1 MSNNLEYKQIYDI
14 NNYLIYEGEIKNNL
28 YHGNGK
34 TYYKN
39 GNINFDGV
47 FFNGESTGNGIK
59 YYENGSILYKS
70 ANSNIND
77 SVIFDKNNDINL
89 VSKALDSIIFDEEP
103 DLDLLNNN
111 IEDMFNECENNH
123 NANKYNTN
131 KYNEE
136 IEEDDLNIP
145 LIKKNKIEIKE
156 NKDNFINNICIYLK
170 DKISD
175 LFRSLVN
182 IFR

>member
-14 NNYLIYEGEIKNNL
+14 NNNLIYEGQIKNNL

-39 GNINFDGV
+39 GNINFDGE
-47 FFNGESTGNGIK
+47 FCNGNSTANGIK
-59 YYENGSILYKS
+59 YYENGSVLYKS
-70 ANSNIND
+70 ASSNIND
-77 SVIFDKNNDINL
+77 SIIFDKNNDLNL

-103 DLDLLNNN
+103 DVDLLNNN
-111 IEDMFNECENNH
+111 IEDMFKECENNH
-123 NANKYNTN
+123 SNN

-145 LIKKNKIEIKE
+145 LIKKNKIENKQ

-175 LFRSLVN
+175 LFRSLFN
-182 IFR
+182 IFK